1 MSKNKED
8 GNNLSMAKLY
18 FYYAAMNAG
27 KSTVLLQSSY
37 NYRERG
43 MQTLL
48 FTPAID
54 TRFQYG
60 TICSRIGLS
69 EQAYAF
75 NNSDNLYVLTQ
86 EFQLQTQK
94 YSCVLIDEAQFLT
107 REQVYQLTEITDQ
120 MSIPVLAY
128 GLRTDFRGELFPGSQ
143 FLLAW
148 ADELIELKTICH
160 CGRKA
165 IMNMRIDE
173 NGQAVV
179 EGEQVLIGGNE
190 SYVATCRLHYKL
202 GEAGKTFPRN
212 KLFNK
217 DTNTF

>member
-1 MSKNKED
+1 
-8 GNNLSMAKLY
+8 MAKLY

-27 KSTVLLQSSY
+27 KSTVLLQSSH

-48 FTPAID
+48 FTPSID
-54 TRFQYG
+54 TRYQYG
-60 TICSRIGLS
+60 TISSRIGLS

-75 NNSDNLYVLTQ
+75 SDADDLYALTHD
-86 EFQLQTQK
+86 LYSKGQK
-94 YSCVLIDEAQFLT
+94 YACVLIDESQFLT
-107 REQVYQLTEITDQ
+107 RDQVYQLTEITDKL
-120 MSIPVLAY
+120 SIPALAY

-143 FLLAW
+143 YLLAW

-165 IMNMRIDE
+165 IMNMRIDV
-173 NGQAVV
+173 NGEAVI

-190 SYVATCRLHYKL
+190 SYVSTCRLHYKQ
-202 GEAGKTFPRN
+202 GEAGVLVAKEI
-212 KLFNK
+212 LFNK
-217 DTNTF
+217 DTNPV